1 MQKTKTKIM
10 KKLYFLFF
18 VMFFVKGTSQFN
30 PNAPWMQNDQKGGKA
45 SQVKFDQI
53 VKSFNEY
60 WKGKD
65 ITRKGAG
72 YKPFKRWE
80 NYWQNLVKPDGTLM
94 TAYDL
99 QMAWNEKQASKQN
112 LKKMKLSL
120 PVSNWQPIGPLAN
133 ATTINSNKTMARG
146 RVNIV
151 AVDPNNSNTI
161 YFGTPAGGIWKS
173 INGGVTW
180 TALTDELAQIG
191 VSGIAIDPSN
201 SNIIYIATGDKDA
214 GDTYSIGVLKSTDGG
229 ATWNTTGLS
238 FTGSSNYLGD
248 ILVNPSNS
256 QIVICASSNGLY
268 RSTNGGV
275 NWTQIQSGNNF
286 SQGSIRFKP
295 NSPSTVYAVS
305 KNKFFKSTDSG
316 ATFNNIAITGIT
328 DTGADASG
336 RLLLDVTPANANYVY
351 ILSSKG
357 DTGDE
362 KRYSFNGIFRSTN
375 SGSSFTKSSQ
385 ATSPTNVLQS
395 DQAWYDLAFAAS
407 PTALNELYVGCLNVW
422 KTTDAGA
429 TNANWTMLNDWRAY
443 NQAFTHADIHH
454 LQFFNNKLYCGSDG
468 GIYVSNDKGVNFTDI
483 TGEAQITQFY
493 KIDVAKQSAAN
504 IVGGTQD
511 NGGYAYSNSTWKGYH
526 GGDGMDCAV
535 NPLDSKMYYGFIYY
549 GRSLY
554 ISSNAGESLSGAVA
568 APELETG
575 LNDDGDGDEGG
586 NWVTP
591 LVMNKEG
598 ELFSGF
604 KRLYRLNGNEWIQQ
618 SSSTIG
624 NGDVEFIAIDP
635 SNSNNMFVSNG
646 VSLYKSTDKGV
657 TFSNVYSA
665 TSSITSVSVNSNNSN
680 IIYITTAGTTGQVL
694 KSTNGGTIFTSIST
708 GLPAVGKNIIK
719 HQAKHSKNPLYLGTT
734 IGVYYMDD
742 EMSQWLP
749 FDTNLPNAPVRD
761 LEINLN
767 DSKLIAGTYG
777 RGAWITDVPYE
788 APASELRLMSIQ
800 NIPTKILCGEGVTP
814 QIIVKNIGSTNI
826 NSVNIDYVYG
836 ATNSSTTWNGTITPN
851 SVQNID
857 LPVLNPTTGA
867 YKLTIT
873 STTSGDAYSDNNTD
887 FSIFYA
893 NDSNVVGAPVK
904 TFETAADE
912 LLTYNEGEAISLW
925 KRGVNTNGILNSGAT
940 NNVYT
945 TNFTGDYPNSTKSYL
960 VSECYDFTYA
970 VNPMIKFKLGFDL
983 EPNWDVIYV
992 EYSTNFGQTWTVLG
1006 TQGAN
1011 WYNSNRTQATA
1022 GNDCYNCPG
1031 AQWTGTAGTLT
1042 EYFYTLNSLM
1052 GQPNVIFRVVFH
1064 SDEALGQLG
1073 AVLDDFVIEGLLSN
1087 DNFELN
1093 NVVIYPNPSK
1103 DVFTISLGD
1112 IKIDSLEVYDLTGK
1126 KINSAESI
1134 NNNSYKLDLNNVSNG
1149 VYFIKLTSG
1158 KQQTVKR
1165 IIKN

>member
-1 MQKTKTKIM
+1 M

-18 VMFFVKGTSQFN
+18 VMFFLKGTSQFN
-30 PNAPWMQNDQKGGKA
+30 PNAPWMQNEQKEGKA
-45 SQVKFDQI
+45 SQIKFDQI

-60 WKGKD
+60 WENRDFKAKGS
-65 ITRKGAG
+65 G

-151 AVDPNNSNTI
+151 AVDPNNANTI

-173 INGGVTW
+173 TNGGVNW

-201 SNIIYIATGDKDA
+201 SNTIYIATGDKDA

-238 FTGSSNYLGD
+238 FAGSGNFLGD
-248 ILVNPSNS
+248 ILINPTNP
-256 QIVICASSNGLY
+256 QIVICASSNGIY

-275 NWTQIQSGNNF
+275 NWSQLLSGSSF
-286 SQGSIRFKP
+286 SQGAIRFKP
-295 NSPSTVYAVS
+295 NDPSIVYAVS
-305 KNKFFKSTDSG
+305 SNQYFRSTDSG
-316 ATFNNIAITGIT
+316 ASFTNIAITGIT
-328 DTGADASG
+328 NIGNNATG
-336 RLLLDVTPANANYVY
+336 RLLLDVTPADPNYVY
-351 ILSSKG
+351 ILSSKTRDG
-357 DTGDE
+357 NYG
-362 KRYSFNGIFRSTN
+362 FNGIYRSTN
-375 SGSSFTKSSQ
+375 SGASFTKSSQ
-385 ATSPTNVLQS
+385 NIGPTNVLES
-395 DQAWYDLAFAAS
+395 TQAWYDLAFAAS
-407 PTALNELYVGCLNVW
+407 PTTLNELYVGCLNVW

-429 TNANWTMLNDWRAY
+429 VNANWTKLNNWSTY

-468 GIYVSNDKGVNFTDI
+468 GIYVTSDKGVNFSDI

-493 KIDVAKQSAAN
+493 KIDVAKRSASN

-511 NGGYAYSNSTWKGYH
+511 NGGYGYSNSTWKGYH
-526 GGDGMDCAV
+526 GGDGMDCAID
-535 NPLDSKMYYGFIYY
+535 PLNNNIYYGFIYY
-549 GRSLY
+549 GQTLY
-554 ISSNAGESLSGAVA
+554 ISSNAGVSLSGSVS
-568 APELETG
+568 APTAETG
-575 LNDDGDGDEGG
+575 TNDDGANDEGG

-591 LVMNKEG
+591 MAMNKEG

-604 KRLYRLNGNEWIQQ
+604 KRLYRLNGFNWAQQ

-624 NGDVEFIAIDP
+624 TGNVEFIAIDP

-646 VSLYKSTDKGV
+646 VGLYKSTNKGV
-657 TFSNVYSA
+657 TFSNVYNA
-665 TSSITSVSVNSNNSN
+665 TSSITSVCVNSNDSN

-694 KSTNGGTIFTSIST
+694 KSTNGGTTFTSIST
-708 GLPAVGKNIIK
+708 GLPAVGKNIIR
-719 HQAKHSKNPLYLGTT
+719 HQARNSKNPLYLGTT
-734 IGVYYMDD
+734 IGVYYLDD
-742 EMSQWLP
+742 DMSQWLP
-749 FDTNLPNAPVRD
+749 FDTNLPNAPVTD

-777 RGAWITDVPYE
+777 RGAWVTDIPYE
-788 APASELRLMSIQ
+788 APPTEIRLMSIQ

-836 ATNSSTTWNGTITPN
+836 STNSSTTWNGTITPN

-857 LPVLNPTTGA
+857 LPVINPTTGA

-873 STTSGDAYSDNNTD
+873 STTSGDVYAENNSDS
-887 FSIFYA
+887 SIFYV

-904 TFETAADE
+904 TFENASDE
-912 LLTYNEGEAISLW
+912 LLTYNEGEATSLW
-925 KRGVNTNGILNSGAT
+925 KRGINTNGILNAGAA

-945 TNFTGDYPNSTKSYL
+945 TNFTGNYPDRTKSYL

-992 EYSTNFGQTWTVLG
+992 EYSTNFGQNWNVLG

-1042 EYFYTLNSLM
+1042 EYFYSLNSLM

-1064 SDEALGQLG
+1064 SDDAENKLG

-1112 IKIDSLEVYDLTGK
+1112 TKIDSLEVYDLTGK
-1126 KINSAESI
+1126 KINSVNSI
-1134 NNNSYKLDLNNVSNG
+1134 EDNSYRLDMNNTSTG
-1149 VYFIKLTSG
+1149 VYFVKLISG